1 MKVKHLAITVLFFI
15 GISTAQAQ
23 RGNRPDAKTQAKN
36 SADTWKKEFGLSV
49 DQHKKVY
56 DILVSS
62 RENMRKKFQD
72 LRDSGG
78 GRDEMMSL
86 FTKTQEE
93 TDKKLKTVFTK
104 AQWPKYLQW
113 KKDNPQ
119 RRRGG
124 RRN

>member
-1 MKVKHLAITVLFFI
+1 MKTKHLVIALLFFI
-15 GISTAQAQ
+15 GVTTVQAQ

-36 SADTWKKEFGLSV
+36 SADTWKKEFGLSD

-56 DILVSS
+56 DILVVSS
-62 RENMRKKFQD
+62 QNMRKKFQD
-72 LRDSGG
+72 LRSSGG

-93 TDKKLKTVFTK
+93 TDKKLKEVFTK

-119 RRRGG
+119 RRG
-124 RRN
+124 RRRN

>member
-1 MKVKHLAITVLFFI
+1 MKTKHLVIALLFFI
-15 GISTAQAQ
+15 GVTTVQAQ

-36 SADTWKKEFGLSV
+36 SADTWKKEFGLSD

-56 DILVSS
+56 DILVTS
-62 RENMRKKFQD
+62 REGMRKKFQD

-86 FTKTQEE
+86 FTKTQNE
-93 TDKKLKTVFTK
+93 TDKKLKGVFTK

-119 RRRGG
+119 RRG
-124 RRN
+124 RRRN